1 MSLDKTLG
9 VVTSQRG
16 SFCRIMMSKVQD
28 SMNGGEDRTE
38 LQVATA
44 AEANDLAS
52 RAVFLCC
59 EGEVSKGS
67 SGLHLNLGS
76 GFQLQ

>member
-1 MSLDKTLG
+1 
-9 VVTSQRG
+9 
-16 SFCRIMMSKVQD
+16 
-28 SMNGGEDRTE
+28 MNGGEDRTE

>member
-1 MSLDKTLG
+1 MTTATQRAAVMSLGKTLG

-16 SFCRIMMSKVQD
+16 SFCRIVMSKVQD
-28 SMNGGEDRTE
+28 LMNGGEERTE
-38 LQVATA
+38 LQVATTA

-59 EGEVSKGS
+59 EGEGSKGS
-67 SGLHLNLGS
+67 IN
-76 GFQLQ
+76 